1 MAKLELTDIT
11 SGYNLATAYNDNN
24 DAIERAVENTLSRD
38 GTAPNDMEV
47 DLDMGGNRITNLA
60 KPTNDNDAVRLIDVA
75 NIVGGGDISIATTV
89 SWDTDIQD
97 IPDMVSDIAALTDPG
112 ADRLVF
118 WDDSTGALTFLTLGT
133 GLSITGTSISASVAS
148 VAWSGIT
155 SIPAY
160 VSSLGDLS
168 DPDAD
173 RIIFWDDSAEGLAHL
188 TVGTGLVL
196 SGTSLAL
203 SHLGLQS
210 LVDPNADRIMFWDDS
225 VGSLQWL
232 SVGDGITIT
241 GSSIGLDGAL
251 ADFGTLT
258 DPGADRLIFWDDS
271 AGAHVYLTVGD
282 NLLITGDEIAFNSSV
297 GTFTGTLTGV
307 TSGSGT
313 VRYARNGDMVT
324 LSFPTITGTSNS
336 TAHTIT
342 GLPVELH
349 PTNEQNCV
357 GVTVDNS
364 TAAFGKVTVGTNGTI
379 TLHNGLSATFS
390 GTGDEGIDECNIT
403 YILN

>member
-11 SGYNLATAYNDNN
+11 SGYNVATAYNDNN
-24 DAIERAVENTLSRD
+24 DAIEVAIENTLSRD
-38 GTAPNDMEV
+38 GTAPNDMQA
-47 DLDMGGNRITNLA
+47 DLDMGGFRIINLA
-60 KPTNDNDAVRLIDVA
+60 EPTSDNDAVRLIDVA
-75 NIVGGGDISIATTV
+75 NIVAGGDIIISPTTA
-89 SWDTDIQD
+89 WDNVTNVPALVDDIG
-97 IPDMVSDIAALTDPG
+97 SLTDPG
-112 ADRLVF
+112 ADRILF
-118 WDDSTGALTFLTLGT
+118 WDDSAGTVSFLQAGT
-133 GLSITGTSISASVAS
+133 GITISGTTISASVAS
-148 VAWSGIT
+148 VDWSGIT
-155 SIPAY
+155 NMPDM
-160 VSSLGDLS
+160 VDSLGDLT
-168 DPDAD
+168 DPNAD
-173 RIIFWDDSAEGLAHL
+173 RILFWDDSAGELAHL
-188 TVGTGLVL
+188 TVSTGLVL

-210 LVDPNADRIMFWDDS
+210 LVDPNADRILFWDDS

-232 SVGDGITIT
+232 SVGSGISIT
-241 GSSIGLDGAL
+241 GSSIGLDGSL
-251 ADFGTLT
+251 ADFGALT

-271 AGAHVYLTVGD
+271 AGAHVYLSVGD

-349 PTNEQNCV
+349 PANEQNCV
-357 GVTVDNS
+357 GVTVDNN